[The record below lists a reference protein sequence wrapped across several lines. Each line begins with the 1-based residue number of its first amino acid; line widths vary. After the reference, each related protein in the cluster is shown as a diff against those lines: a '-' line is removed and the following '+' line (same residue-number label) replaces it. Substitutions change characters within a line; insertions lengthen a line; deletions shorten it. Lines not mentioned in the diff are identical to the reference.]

1 MRRVAVII
9 VAVVAAVASGAAAQ
23 EPYPTRPVT
32 IVNPFPPGG
41 IADLTARPLAA
52 ALERILKQPFVV
64 SNKPGAAGAVGTQS
78 VAVAKPDGYTLLVA
92 LVSISSTPEVDKL
105 FGRAPIYT
113 RDQFVGIARLNA
125 DPPLLVVR
133 VDPESVNTELECKGD
148 WKKRNWKTLKELIDD
163 ARRCPGEITYA
174 SSGPYGAS
182 HLPIEM
188 LLNAAGLRMRHL
200 PTTGGAPA
208 TTAVLGGH
216 AQLWASPPA
225 LALPHIQAGKM
236 RPLASYGATR
246 LAAFPD
252 VPTLKELGYDVE
264 YYVWTALFAP
274 RGVPAHVVQTLRDA
288 TRKAM
293 QDPELRAS
301 MEKAKTPIAY
311 QDADEFKKFWDE
323 DAQRIAA
330 VIQKIGKVSEK

>member
-1 MRRVAVII
+1 MRIAAII
-9 VAVVAAVASGAAAQ
+9 VFTLATLVARAAAQ
-23 EPYPTRPVT
+23 EPYPSRPIS

-41 IADLTARPLAA
+41 IADLTGRPLAA
-52 ALERILKQPFVV
+52 TFERLLKQPVV
-64 SNKPGAAGAVGTQS
+64 IVNKAGAAGAVGAQFAS
-78 VAVAKPDGYTLLVA
+78 VAKPDGYTLLIA

-105 FGRAPIYT
+105 FGRPATYT

-125 DPPLLVVR
+125 DPPILA
-133 VDPESVNTELECKGD
+133 VNGP
-148 WKKRNWKTLKELIDD
+148 WKTLKELVDD
-163 ARRCPGEITYA
+163 AKKRPGEITFA

-182 HLPIEM
+182 HLPLEM
-188 LLNAAGLRMRHL
+188 FLQAAGLKMRHL

-225 LALPHIQAGKM
+225 LAAPHIEAGKM
-236 RPLASYGATR
+236 RALATWGATR
-246 LAAFPD
+246 LAAFPG

-264 YYVWTALFAP
+264 YYIWTGLFAP
-274 RGVPAHVVQTLRDA
+274 RGVPAPIVQTLRDA
-288 TRKAM
+288 TRKAVE
-293 QDPELRAS
+293 DPEFRSA

-311 QDADEFKKFWDE
+311 QDADEFKAFWDR

-330 VIQKIGKVSEK
+330 VIQFIGKTEAK

>member
-1 MRRVAVII
+1 M
-9 VAVVAAVASGAAAQ
+9 
-23 EPYPTRPVT
+23 
-32 IVNPFPPGG
+32 
-41 IADLTARPLAA
+41 LLAA
-52 ALERILKQPFVV
+52 AGLK
-64 SNKPGAAGAVGTQS
+64 
-78 VAVAKPDGYTLLVA
+78 
-92 LVSISSTPEVDKL
+92 
-105 FGRAPIYT
+105 
-113 RDQFVGIARLNA
+113 
-125 DPPLLVVR
+125 
-133 VDPESVNTELECKGD
+133 
-148 WKKRNWKTLKELIDD
+148 
-163 ARRCPGEITYA
+163 
-174 SSGPYGAS
+174 
-182 HLPIEM
+182 
-188 LLNAAGLRMRHL
+188 MRHL

-252 VPTLKELGYDVE
+252 VPTLKELGYEVE

-274 RGVPAHVVQTLRDA
+274 RGVPAPVVQTLRDA
-288 TRKAM
+288 TRKAV

-301 MEKAKTPIAY
+301 MEKTKTPIAY

-330 VIQKIGKVSEK
+330 VIQKIGKVVEK

>member
-1 MRRVAVII
+1 MMRIAAII
-9 VAVVAAVASGAAAQ
+9 VFTLTALVTGASAQ
-23 EPYPTRPVT
+23 EPYPSRPIS

-52 ALERILKQPFVV
+52 SFERLLKQPVV
-64 SNKPGAAGAVGTQS
+64 VVNKAGAAGAVGAQFAS
-78 VAVAKPDGYTLLVA
+78 VAKPDGYTLLIA

-105 FGRAPIYT
+105 FGRPTTYT

-125 DPPLLVVR
+125 DPPVLA
-133 VDPESVNTELECKGD
+133 VNGP
-148 WKKRNWKTLKELIDD
+148 WKTLKELVDD
-163 ARRCPGEITYA
+163 AKKRPGEITFA

-182 HLPIEM
+182 HLPLEM
-188 LLNAAGLRMRHL
+188 FLQAAGLKMRHL
-200 PTTGGAPA
+200 PTTGGPA

-225 LALPHIQAGKM
+225 LAAPHIEAGKM
-236 RPLASYGATR
+236 RALATWGATR

-264 YYVWTALFAP
+264 YYIWTGLFAP
-274 RGVPAHVVQTLRDA
+274 RGVPANVIQTLRDA
-288 TRKAM
+288 TRKAVE
-293 QDPELRAS
+293 DPEFKSS
-301 MEKAKTPIAY
+301 MDKAKTPVSY
-311 QDADEFKKFWDE
+311 QDADEFKAFWDR

-330 VIQKIGKVSEK
+330 TIQFIGKTEAK

>member
-1 MRRVAVII
+1 
-9 VAVVAAVASGAAAQ
+9 
-23 EPYPTRPVT
+23 
-32 IVNPFPPGG
+32 
-41 IADLTARPLAA
+41 
-52 ALERILKQPFVV
+52 
-64 SNKPGAAGAVGTQS
+64 
-78 VAVAKPDGYTLLVA
+78 
-92 LVSISSTPEVDKL
+92 
-105 FGRAPIYT
+105 
-113 RDQFVGIARLNA
+113 
-125 DPPLLVVR
+125 
-133 VDPESVNTELECKGD
+133 
-148 WKKRNWKTLKELIDD
+148 
-163 ARRCPGEITYA
+163 
-174 SSGPYGAS
+174 
-182 HLPIEM
+182 
-188 LLNAAGLRMRHL
+188 MRHL

-225 LALPHIQAGKM
+225 LALSHIQAGKM

-252 VPTLKELGYDVE
+252 VPTLKELGYEVE

-274 RGVPAHVVQTLRDA
+274 RGVPAHVVQTLRDT

-330 VIQKIGKVSEK
+330 VIQKIGKVAEK

>member
-1 MRRVAVII
+1 MMRIAAII
-9 VAVVAAVASGAAAQ
+9 VLALTTLVTGAAAQ
-23 EPYPTRPVT
+23 EPYPSRPIS

-41 IADLTARPLAA
+41 IADLTGRPLAA
-52 ALERILKQPFVV
+52 SLERLLKQPVV
-64 SNKPGAAGAVGTQS
+64 IVNKAGAAGAVGAQFAS
-78 VAVAKPDGYTLLVA
+78 VAKPDGYTLLIA

-105 FGRAPIYT
+105 FGRPATYT

-125 DPPLLVVR
+125 DPPILA
-133 VDPESVNTELECKGD
+133 VNGP
-148 WKKRNWKTLKELIDD
+148 WKTLKELVDD
-163 ARRCPGEITYA
+163 AKKRPGEITFA

-182 HLPIEM
+182 HLPLEM
-188 LLNAAGLRMRHL
+188 FLQAAGLKMRHL

-225 LALPHIQAGKM
+225 LAAPHIEAGKM
-236 RPLASYGATR
+236 RALATWGATR

-264 YYVWTALFAP
+264 YYIWTGLFAP
-274 RGVPAHVVQTLRDA
+274 RGVPASVIQTLRDA
-288 TRKAM
+288 TRKAVE
-293 QDPELRAS
+293 DPEFKSA
-301 MEKAKTPIAY
+301 MEKAKTPMAY
-311 QDADEFKKFWDE
+311 QDAEEFKAFWDR

-330 VIQKIGKVSEK
+330 TIQFIGKTDAK

>member
-1 MRRVAVII
+1 MRRVAVIV
-9 VAVVAAVASGAAAQ
+9 VAVIMVVASGSAAQ
-23 EPYPTRPVT
+23 EVYPTRPVT

-64 SNKPGAAGAVGTQS
+64 SNKPGAAGAVGAQS
-78 VAVAKPDGYTLLVA
+78 VAVAKPDGYTLLIA

-105 FGRAPIYT
+105 FGRPATYT
-113 RDQFVGIARLNA
+113 RDRFVGIARLNA
-125 DPPLLVVR
+125 DPPVLA
-133 VDPESVNTELECKGD
+133 VNGP
-148 WKKRNWKTLKELIDD
+148 WKTLKELVDD
-163 ARRCPGEITYA
+163 AKKRPGEITFA

-182 HLPIEM
+182 HLPLEM
-188 LLNAAGLRMRHL
+188 FLQAAGLKMRHL
-200 PTTGGAPA
+200 PTTGGGPA

-225 LALPHIQAGKM
+225 LAAPHVQAGKM
-236 RPLASYGATR
+236 RALATWGATR

-264 YYVWTALFAP
+264 YYIWTGLFAP
-274 RGVPAHVVQTLRDA
+274 KSVPPQVIQVLRDA
-288 TRKAM
+288 TRKAV
-293 QDPELRAS
+293 QDDEFKSA

-311 QDADEFKKFWDE
+311 LDADEFKAFWDK
-323 DAQRIAA
+323 DAQRIAS
-330 VIQKIGKVSEK
+330 VIQFIGKTEVK

>member
-1 MRRVAVII
+1 MMRIAAII
-9 VAVVAAVASGAAAQ
+9 LFTLTALVTGASAQ
-23 EPYPTRPVT
+23 EPYPSRPIS

-52 ALERILKQPFVV
+52 SFERLLKQPVV
-64 SNKPGAAGAVGTQS
+64 VVNKAGAAGAVGAQFAS
-78 VAVAKPDGYTLLVA
+78 VAKPDCYTLLIA

-105 FGRAPIYT
+105 FGRPATYT

-125 DPPLLVVR
+125 DPPVLA
-133 VDPESVNTELECKGD
+133 VNGP
-148 WKKRNWKTLKELIDD
+148 WKTLKELVDD
-163 ARRCPGEITYA
+163 AKKRPGEITFA

-182 HLPIEM
+182 HLPLEM
-188 LLNAAGLRMRHL
+188 FLQAAGLKMRHL

-225 LALPHIQAGKM
+225 LAAPHIEAGKM
-236 RPLASYGATR
+236 RALATWGATR

-264 YYVWTALFAP
+264 YYIWTGLFAP
-274 RGVPAHVVQTLRDA
+274 RGVPANVIQTLRDA
-288 TRKAM
+288 TRKAVE
-293 QDPELRAS
+293 DPEFKSS
-301 MEKAKTPIAY
+301 MDKAKTPVSY
-311 QDADEFKKFWDE
+311 QDADEFKAFWDR

-330 VIQKIGKVSEK
+330 TIQFIGKTEAK

>member
-1 MRRVAVII
+1 MRRVAVTI
-9 VAVVAAVASGAAAQ
+9 VAVILVAVLIAAAGDALAQ
-23 EPYPTRPVT
+23 ESYPTRPVT

-64 SNKPGAAGAVGTQS
+64 SNKPGAAGAVGTQA

-125 DPPLLVVR
+125 DPPLLVVNG
-133 VDPESVNTELECKGD
+133 P
-148 WKKRNWKTLKELIDD
+148 WKTLAELIDD
-163 ARRCPGEITYA
+163 ARKRPGEITYA

-182 HLPIEM
+182 HLPMEM
-188 LLNAAGLRMRHL
+188 LLSAAGLKMRHL

-225 LALPHIQAGKM
+225 LAVPHIQAGKM

-274 RGVPAHVVQTLRDA
+274 RSAPPHVVQTLRDA
-288 TRKAM
+288 TRKAV

-330 VIQKIGKVSEK
+330 VIQKIGKIAEK

>member
-1 MRRVAVII
+1 MRCVAVII
-9 VAVVAAVASGAAAQ
+9 VAVVVAVASGAAAQ
-23 EPYPTRPVT
+23 DLYPTRPVT

-78 VAVAKPDGYTLLVA
+78 VAVAKADGYTLLVA

-105 FGRAPIYT
+105 FGRPAIYT

-125 DPPLLVVR
+125 DPPLLVVNG
-133 VDPESVNTELECKGD
+133 P
-148 WKKRNWKTLKELIDD
+148 WKTLAELVDD
-163 ARRCPGEITYA
+163 ARKRPGEITYA

-182 HLPIEM
+182 HLPMEM
-188 LLNAAGLRMRHL
+188 LLNAAGLKMRHL

-264 YYVWTALFAP
+264 YYVWTGLFAP
-274 RGVPAHVVQTLRDA
+274 RAVPPQVIQTLRDA

>member
-9 VAVVAAVASGAAAQ
+9 VAVVVAVASGTVAQ
-23 EPYPTRPVT
+23 EAYPTRPVT

-52 ALERILKQPFVV
+52 ALERLLKQPFVV
-64 SNKPGAAGAVGTQS
+64 SNKPGAAGAVGAQS

-105 FGRAPIYT
+105 FGRPAIYT

-125 DPPLLVVR
+125 DPPLLVVNEEYAR
-133 VDPESVNTELECKGD
+133 KHGWT
-148 WKKRNWKTLKELIDD
+148 TLKELVDD
-163 ARRCPGEITYA
+163 ARKRPGEITYA

-188 LLNAAGLRMRHL
+188 LLAAAGLKMRHL

-236 RPLASYGATR
+236 RPLRSSATR
-246 LAAFPD
+246 SSITCGPRSSRPAACRLPWSRRCAT
-252 VPTLKELGYDVE
+252 PPARPCKIPSC
-264 YYVWTALFAP
+264 AP
-274 RGVPAHVVQTLRDA
+274 RWRKPRRRSP
-288 TRKAM
+288 TRM
-293 QDPELRAS
+293 PTSSRS
-301 MEKAKTPIAY
+301 SGT
-311 QDADEFKKFWDE
+311 
-323 DAQRIAA
+323 RTR
-330 VIQKIGKVSEK
+330 SESPR

>member
-1 MRRVAVII
+1 MMRIAAII
-9 VAVVAAVASGAAAQ
+9 VFALTALITGASAQ
-23 EPYPTRPVT
+23 EPYPSRPIS

-52 ALERILKQPFVV
+52 SFERLLKQPVV
-64 SNKPGAAGAVGTQS
+64 VVNKAGAAGAVGAQFAS
-78 VAVAKPDGYTLLVA
+78 VAKPDGYTLLIA

-105 FGRAPIYT
+105 FGRPATYT

-125 DPPLLVVR
+125 DPPVLA
-133 VDPESVNTELECKGD
+133 VNGP
-148 WKKRNWKTLKELIDD
+148 WKTLKELVDD
-163 ARRCPGEITYA
+163 AKKRPGEITFA

-182 HLPIEM
+182 HLPLEM
-188 LLNAAGLRMRHL
+188 FLQAAGLKMRHL

-225 LALPHIQAGKM
+225 LAAPHIEAGKM
-236 RPLASYGATR
+236 RALATWGATR

-264 YYVWTALFAP
+264 YYIWTGLFAP
-274 RGVPAHVVQTLRDA
+274 RGVPANVIQTLRDA
-288 TRKAM
+288 TRKAVE
-293 QDPELRAS
+293 DPEFKSS
-301 MEKAKTPIAY
+301 MDKAKTPIAY
-311 QDADEFKKFWDE
+311 QDAEEFKAFWDR

-330 VIQKIGKVSEK
+330 TIQFIGKTEAK

>member
-1 MRRVAVII
+1 MMRIAAII
-9 VAVVAAVASGAAAQ
+9 VLTLTALVSRAAAQ
-23 EPYPTRPVT
+23 EPYPSRPIS

-41 IADLTARPLAA
+41 IADLTGRPLAA
-52 ALERILKQPFVV
+52 TFERLLKQPVV
-64 SNKPGAAGAVGTQS
+64 VVNKAGAAGAVGAQFAS
-78 VAVAKPDGYTLLVA
+78 VAKPDGYTLLIA

-105 FGRAPIYT
+105 FGRPTTYT

-125 DPPLLVVR
+125 DPPLLA
-133 VDPESVNTELECKGD
+133 VNGP
-148 WKKRNWKTLKELIDD
+148 WKTLKELVDD
-163 ARRCPGEITYA
+163 AKKRPGEITFA

-182 HLPIEM
+182 HLPLEM
-188 LLNAAGLRMRHL
+188 FLQAAGLKMRHL
-200 PTTGGAPA
+200 PTTGGGPA

-225 LALPHIQAGKM
+225 LAAPHIEAGKM
-236 RPLASYGATR
+236 RALATWGAKR

-264 YYVWTALFAP
+264 YYIWTGLFAP
-274 RGVPAHVVQTLRDA
+274 RGVSAAVVQTLRDA
-288 TRKAM
+288 TRKAVE
-293 QDPELRAS
+293 DPEFKSA

-311 QDADEFKKFWDE
+311 QDADEFKAFWDR

-330 VIQKIGKVSEK
+330 VIQFIGKTEAK

>member
-1 MRRVAVII
+1 MRIAAIVVFTLATLVAR
-9 VAVVAAVASGAAAQ
+9 AAAQ
-23 EPYPTRPVT
+23 EPYPSRPIS

-41 IADLTARPLAA
+41 IADLTGRPLAA
-52 ALERILKQPFVV
+52 TFERLLKQPVV
-64 SNKPGAAGAVGTQS
+64 IVNKAGAAGAVGAQFAS
-78 VAVAKPDGYTLLVA
+78 VAKPDGYTLLIA

-105 FGRAPIYT
+105 FGRPATYT

-125 DPPLLVVR
+125 DPPILA
-133 VDPESVNTELECKGD
+133 VNGP
-148 WKKRNWKTLKELIDD
+148 WKTLKELVDD
-163 ARRCPGEITYA
+163 AKKRPGEITFA

-182 HLPIEM
+182 HLPLEM
-188 LLNAAGLRMRHL
+188 FLQAAGLKMRHL

-225 LALPHIQAGKM
+225 LAAPHLEAGKM
-236 RPLASYGATR
+236 RALATWGATR

-264 YYVWTALFAP
+264 YYIWTGLFAP
-274 RGVPAHVVQTLRDA
+274 RGVSAGIVQILRDA
-288 TRKAM
+288 TRKAVE
-293 QDPELRAS
+293 DPEFRSA

-311 QDADEFKKFWDE
+311 QDADEFKAFWDR

-330 VIQKIGKVSEK
+330 VIQFIGKTEAK

>member
-1 MRRVAVII
+1 MMRIAAII
-9 VAVVAAVASGAAAQ
+9 VLALTTLVTGAAAQ
-23 EPYPTRPVT
+23 EPYPSRPIS

-41 IADLTARPLAA
+41 IADLTGRPLAA
-52 ALERILKQPFVV
+52 SLERLLKQPVV
-64 SNKPGAAGAVGTQS
+64 IVNKAGAAGAVGAQFAS
-78 VAVAKPDGYTLLVA
+78 VAKPDGYTLLIA

-105 FGRAPIYT
+105 FGRPATYT

-125 DPPLLVVR
+125 DPPILA
-133 VDPESVNTELECKGD
+133 VNGP
-148 WKKRNWKTLKELIDD
+148 WKTLKELVDD
-163 ARRCPGEITYA
+163 AKKRPGEITFA

-182 HLPIEM
+182 HLPLEM
-188 LLNAAGLRMRHL
+188 FLQAAGLKMRHL

-225 LALPHIQAGKM
+225 LAAPHIEAGKM
-236 RPLASYGATR
+236 RALATWGATR

-264 YYVWTALFAP
+264 YYIWTGLFAP
-274 RGVPAHVVQTLRDA
+274 RGVSASVIQTLRDA
-288 TRKAM
+288 TRKAVE
-293 QDPELRAS
+293 DPEFKSA
-301 MEKAKTPIAY
+301 MEKAKTPMAY
-311 QDADEFKKFWDE
+311 QDAEEFKAFWDR

-330 VIQKIGKVSEK
+330 TIQFIGKTDAK